1 MSTITDRDDGL
12 VFKKDYFDDP
22 AAWHAFAALLKD
34 VFGID
39 LGPLALLGGH
49 DRTSMPS
56 ALFDAD
62 GACVANFTAFSM
74 PLVVNGRPVKAAG
87 LQSGAVRPDYRGRGL
102 FRDLTRA
109 TLDRCAE
116 AGFEAIALYTDKPGL
131 YEPYGFRIVPQSRFS
146 GPPPQLQKTATLSRR
161 LDIRNSDDLAL
172 VQTALAQRLPVSA
185 RFAVADQATMFL
197 LNAYYN
203 DRVMLDYL
211 ADHRVVIAWQA
222 SSDGAFELLDIV
234 GPEIPS
240 LDAILGALDLRPTH
254 VIVHFP
260 PDRLDWQGAAEPID
274 GDLVFMM
281 RCAPELIPVE
291 PFSLSP
297 MAEF

>member
-1 MSTITDRDDGL
+1 MSMIADRDGL
-12 VFKKDYFDDP
+12 IFKQDYFDDP
-22 AAWHAFAALLKD
+22 AAWHAFAGLLED

-56 ALFDAD
+56 ALFDAE

-74 PLVVNGRPVKAAG
+74 SLVVNGRLVKAAG
-87 LQSGAVRPDYRGRGL
+87 LQSGAVRPEYRGRGL

-109 TLDRCAE
+109 TLDRCAD

-131 YEPYGFRIVPQSRFS
+131 YEPHGFRIVPQSRFS
-146 GPPPQLQKTATLSRR
+146 GSPPQLHKTVTPSRR

-172 VQTALAQRLPVSA
+172 IQAALAERLPVSA

-197 LNAYYN
+197 LNAYFN
-203 DRVMLDYL
+203 DHVMLDYL
-211 ADHRVVIAWQA
+211 ADHRAVVAWQA
-222 SSDGAFELLDIV
+222 SSNDAFELLDIV
-234 GPEIPS
+234 GPEIPP
-240 LDAILGALDLRPTH
+240 LDAILSALGPRPAH

-260 PDRLDWQGAAEPID
+260 PDLLDWQGTPERIY
-274 GDLVFMM
+274 DLVFMM
-281 RCAPELIPVE
+281 RCATELVPLE
-291 PFSLSP
+291 PFCLSP